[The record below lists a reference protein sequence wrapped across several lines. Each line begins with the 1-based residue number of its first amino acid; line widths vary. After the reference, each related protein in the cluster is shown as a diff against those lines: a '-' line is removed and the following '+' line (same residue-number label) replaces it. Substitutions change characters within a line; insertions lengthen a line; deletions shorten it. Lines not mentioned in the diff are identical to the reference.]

1 MASTGFLLRKDDYP
15 NGIATSADVE
25 KLAALL
31 NPYLTNVNTLISQGG
46 NSFSDNFACEVQT
59 GTFSHNVASGFS
71 LKKLTAAKG
80 CVVLGC
86 DKGFPVGVTMKA
98 VQVNVAGSLPQVS
111 VTVLFS
117 DPTITGAKVA
127 LLLLPEGQLF
137 TAS

>member
-15 NGIATSADVE
+15 NGIATAADVQ

-59 GTFSHNVASGFS
+59 GTFSHNVATGFS
-71 LKKLTAAKG
+71 LKKLPSAKG

-86 DKGFPVGVTMKA
+86 DSAFVLSVIMKA
-98 VQVNVAGSLPQVS
+98 VQVNVAGGLPQVS
-111 VTVLFS
+111 VTVLFT
-117 DPTITGAKVA
+117 DPGVVGAKVT

-137 TAS
+137 TAG